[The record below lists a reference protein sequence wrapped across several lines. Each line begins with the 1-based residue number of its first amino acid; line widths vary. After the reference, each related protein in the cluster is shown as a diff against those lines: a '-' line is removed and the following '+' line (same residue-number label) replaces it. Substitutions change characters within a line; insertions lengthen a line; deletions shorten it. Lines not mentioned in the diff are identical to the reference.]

1 MKTTSLIRYSMY
13 YNMMQCLFYN
23 IHENKKLLKVMLL
36 NQKSQPSLV
45 LLIKKRMTDPLLA
58 PSTLQLFE

>member
-1 MKTTSLIRYSMY
+1 MY

-23 IHENKKLLKVMLL
+23 IHEIKKLLKVMLL

-45 LLIKKRMTDPLLA
+45 LLMKKRMTDPLLA